1 MSSSGS
7 GSSPAIFMRSDT
19 APEPSPLPT
28 TGMPRAY
35 RGGKGVFDITLKSA
49 AGEVMGLMGPNGSG
63 KTTLLQM
70 LATAATPSAGQI
82 SWFGKANPH
91 DPSVRR
97 WLGVMLDQPA
107 HFDKMTGYQN
117 AWFVAHQFGLAD
129 QLARDRLDELF
140 RWSGLWDARDQLVSE
155 YSLGM
160 KRKLNLI
167 EALVHRPSILL
178 LDEPTLALDYRAEL
192 DLIER
197 LRLLSLTGTA
207 VVLATNDVHLAE
219 RLCDYV
225 IFLHDG
231 RLIREGHVP
240 DLLAEV
246 AGSKEVQLQMNSP
259 ISLESLRAL
268 AAVEAAHV
276 EGDTVHIILAR
287 GANPAQVLAVLNGTA
302 DLVGNMRGRRPHPGD
317 VFLDSTGLALPAGA
331 WLP

>member
-1 MSSSGS
+1 MK
-7 GSSPAIFMRSDT
+7 ADT
-19 APEPSPLPT
+19 ASERSLLAA
-28 TGMPRAY
+28 TGLTRTY
-35 RGGKGVFDITLKSA
+35 RGGKGVVNITLKLA

-63 KTTLLQM
+63 KTTLIRM
-70 LATAATPSAGQI
+70 LATASTPAAGQI
-82 SWFGKANPH
+82 SWFGNANPR

-97 WLGVMLDQPA
+97 RLGVMLDQPA

-117 AWFVAHQFGLAD
+117 AWFFARQFGLSD

-140 RWSGLWDARDQLVSE
+140 SWSGLWDARDQLVGE

-160 KRKLNLI
+160 KRKLNLV

-178 LDEPTLALDYRAEL
+178 LDEPSLALDYRAEL

-207 VVLATNDVHLAE
+207 VVLATNDVHLAG
-219 RLCDYV
+219 RLCDHV
-225 IFLHDG
+225 IFLHNG

-240 DLLAEV
+240 ELLTEV
-246 AGSKEVQLQMNSP
+246 AGSKEVQLQLTSP
-259 ISLESLRAL
+259 IALESIRGL
-268 AAVEAAHV
+268 AAVEAANV

-302 DLVGNMRGRRPHPGD
+302 DMVSTMRVRRPNLGD
-317 VFLDSTGLALPAGA
+317 VFLKLTGVALPTRAPFPTGA
-331 WLP
+331 R